1 MSTWP
6 ILAVHR
12 RRRTDNRIS
21 NSELKRQHMCAS
33 RERVPRRLRVVLLA
47 PPFSRRR
54 RTNVLLQYNFGLRH
68 AHRSETA
75 ISATKFILIDKKCQN
90 GGLLVCMS
98 TVSTGLWHDDD
109 VVGLQCRL
117 VRVRGITGASLLQ
130 QQIQT
135 ASRSEAEEPIASL
148 LSTHLVPYSCTA
160 TIDQTEHCYS
170 SVSRTKVTPSGPK
183 EPASSGADAD

>member
-12 RRRTDNRIS
+12 RRRTDSRIS

-68 AHRSETA
+68 AHRSESAT
-75 ISATKFILIDKKCQN
+75 SATKFILIDKNCQN
-90 GGLLVCMS
+90 GSLLVCMS
-98 TVSTGLWHDDD
+98 RTVSTGLWHDDD
-109 VVGLQCRL
+109 VVPVSTPMSTCS
-117 VRVRGITGASLLQ
+117 SLGHNW
-130 QQIQT
+130 
-135 ASRSEAEEPIASL
+135 S
-148 LSTHLVPYSCTA
+148 
-160 TIDQTEHCYS
+160 
-170 SVSRTKVTPSGPK
+170 VTPTTANSTSLTNRFK
-183 EPASSGADAD
+183 VRSRRADCTVVVYLSRALLMHGHDRSNGTLLLLRFKDQSDT